1 MTIDVNSSIA
11 RVMRTPIGSRVLN
24 PEFGSRINELIDKP
38 SGEGFR
44 ADASRFAY
52 EALKLEPRI
61 NVEKV
66 SFDGAK
72 IAIEYELN
80 DEPQTAEVTL

>member
-1 MTIDVNSSIA
+1 
-11 RVMRTPIGSRVLN
+11 MRTPIGSRVLN
-24 PEFGSRINELIDKP
+24 PTFGSRINELIDKP

-44 ADASRFAY
+44 ADASRFTH

-66 SFDGAK
+66 TTNAEK
-72 IAIEYELN
+72 ITIDYEIN
-80 DEPQTAEVTL
+80 DEYQSAEITL